1 MAQQQQQCDKKN
13 CGSFSKYE
21 NDNGIAEIED
31 RIEGGGGR
39 RHTNTL
45 TKTVT
50 KRQDDGTNATT
61 MCLEQEGKEDSRSS
75 FMLKQLVSASIKD
88 SIFSEVDLKILKS
101 LLQTKGRISSVKLS
115 RELDIPLTTVQRRRK
130 RLENEFLTMQ
140 YSIRPDKLSLR
151 YGYLLIST
159 SAAGSSSPS
168 PSSSPSTSTSGSS
181 NSGSTNN
188 HIHRHQSPMVS
199 PAYIGRQLL
208 LLPEI
213 KNVTRTVGD
222 HISLFAEIS
231 FRDNKQLIDIIDKV
245 KIIEGVSDIMW
256 IEAVEKVQ

>member
-1 MAQQQQQCDKKN
+1 MVQQQQQQQQCDKKN

-21 NDNGIAEIED
+21 NHNGIAEIED
-31 RIEGGGGR
+31 RSGGGGG
-39 RHTNTL
+39 HTNTL

-50 KRQDDGTNATT
+50 KRQDDGTSATT

-159 SAAGSSSPS
+159 SAAGSSPS
-168 PSSSPSTSTSGSS
+168 PSGSS

>member
-1 MAQQQQQCDKKN
+1 
-13 CGSFSKYE
+13 
-21 NDNGIAEIED
+21 
-31 RIEGGGGR
+31 
-39 RHTNTL
+39 
-45 TKTVT
+45 
-50 KRQDDGTNATT
+50 
-61 MCLEQEGKEDSRSS
+61 
-75 FMLKQLVSASIKD
+75 MLKQLVSASIKD

-159 SAAGSSSPS
+159 SAAGSSPS
-168 PSSSPSTSTSGSS
+168 PSGSS

>member
-140 YSIRPDKLSLR
+140 YSIRPEKLSLR

-159 SAAGSSSPS
+159 SAAGSSS
-168 PSSSPSTSTSGSS
+168 STSGSS

-188 HIHRHQSPMVS
+188 HIHHRHQSPMVS

>member
-1 MAQQQQQCDKKN
+1 
-13 CGSFSKYE
+13 
-21 NDNGIAEIED
+21 
-31 RIEGGGGR
+31 
-39 RHTNTL
+39 
-45 TKTVT
+45 
-50 KRQDDGTNATT
+50 
-61 MCLEQEGKEDSRSS
+61 
-75 FMLKQLVSASIKD
+75 MLKQLVSASIKD

-159 SAAGSSSPS
+159 SAAGSSS
-168 PSSSPSTSTSGSS
+168 SSSSSGSS

>member
-1 MAQQQQQCDKKN
+1 MVQQQQQQQCDKKN

-21 NDNGIAEIED
+21 NHNGIAEIED
-31 RIEGGGGR
+31 RSGGGGGGG
-39 RHTNTL
+39 HTNTL

-50 KRQDDGTNATT
+50 KRQDDGTSATT

-159 SAAGSSSPS
+159 SAAGSSPS
-168 PSSSPSTSTSGSS
+168 PSGSS